1 MRLFT
6 REQAL
11 SRARTLIEGGDLP
24 PHYADA
30 QAELDRMRAARDAAE
45 EAPESAP
52 DTRAHAA
59 DLAS

>member
-24 PHYADA
+24 PHYADGQA
-30 QAELDRMRAARDAAE
+30 QLDRMRADRDAAE
-45 EAPESAP
+45 EAPESAL
-52 DTRAHAA
+52 DTRAHAVG
-59 DLAS
+59 LAS